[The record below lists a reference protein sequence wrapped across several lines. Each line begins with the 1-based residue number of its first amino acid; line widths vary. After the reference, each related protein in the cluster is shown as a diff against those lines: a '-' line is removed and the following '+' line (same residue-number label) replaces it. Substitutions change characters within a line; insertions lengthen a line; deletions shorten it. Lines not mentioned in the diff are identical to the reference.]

1 MFAQSFSDQFAFR
14 PTGSTTCAFD
24 TVRHSTLLDKCRH
37 FPLLDSLYNWLA
49 KYLEDRQHI
58 TKFSGM
64 LSDLRRI
71 TASIVQGSGIGPTAF
86 VLTASDL
93 CVLSLLIF
101 LNKYADDCYLIVPPD
116 QASLVSSEL
125 VHIEKWAQDN
135 NFKLNVLETKEMNV
149 RRPRTRLSDILL
161 PSPGIERVNVMK
173 ILGVWYEEDFSFR
186 GHVEQIVTQCN
197 QSLYAVRT
205 LMAQGLNGTHLWDVA
220 KATVVSRIA
229 YASPAWWGARDEG
242 SRHRLQAL
250 LTKMIKQSLL
260 PSSHPTMKE
269 LCDAADSR
277 LFSDVLGDPH
287 HVLHHLLPPVR
298 PNIHNLRRR
307 SHNRII
313 PLIKSSLIH
322 LKRLSV

>member
-1 MFAQSFSDQFAFR
+1 MPS
-14 PTGSTTCAFD
+14 
-24 TVRHSTLLDKCRH
+24 V
-37 FPLLDSLYNWLA
+37 PLLDSLYNWLA
-49 KYLEDRQHI
+49 KYLEDRQHV
-58 TKFSGM
+58 TKFGGM

-93 CVLSLLIF
+93 RALSLLIF

-116 QASLVSSEL
+116 QASLISSEL
-125 VHIEKWAQDN
+125 EHIEKWAQDN
-135 NFKLNVLETKEMNV
+135 NLKLNVLKTKEMIV
-149 RRPRTRLSDILL
+149 RRPRTRLSDIPL
-161 PSPGIERVNVMK
+161 PAPGIERVSNMK

-205 LMAQGLNGTHLWDVA
+205 LVAQGLSGPHLWDVT

-229 YASPAWWGARDEG
+229 YASPAWWGLLDEG
-242 SRHRLQAL
+242 SRQRLQAL
-250 LTKMIKQSLL
+250 ITKMIKQSLL
-260 PSSHPTMKE
+260 PSSHSTMKE

-277 LFSDVLGDPH
+277 LFSEVLGNPH

-298 PNIHNLRRR
+298 HNIHNMRQR

-313 PLIKSSLIH
+313 PFIKSNTFRKTFIN
-322 LKRLSV
+322 RMY